1 MKAWEYVINTA
12 MLGTHK
18 PIPGN
23 AELPNE
29 VAEIVAMIDAVESS
43 DKEAKFLQ
51 KAAAIYNYRQCGFTL
66 IEQKELPT
74 TIAPDE
80 AKPYCSEE
88 AATILNDI
96 LNEDNTALLMLWLS
110 CCNNG
115 ERLLLPDVLPAV
127 LDAALKD
134 KLLQPLVITC
144 SGNRGLWLSKLNP
157 VWNYFGAISD
167 QETWETGKPD
177 ERVNV
182 LKKLRHSNPEQAREW
197 LQQTWAQETAASKVD
212 LLKTLR
218 VNIGANDFEWLEGLL
233 YEKGQ
238 KVKDEALALLKLIP
252 GSSIVNQYQDLLK
265 ESVILKKEKAL
276 FGMMTKLSIQQKL
289 PLNVDESIFKS
300 GIEKL
305 AGQKASFTD
314 ESFILHQLISAV
326 PPSFWEKQFES
337 APAQVF
343 EYFEKYA
350 NDKVPALGLAV
361 SRFKQKEWIS
371 YFLHQP
377 GFYTDFL
384 DMMTTNEQ
392 EKYLAR
398 FLKIEA
404 KNTIHYALRLNHEWG
419 TEFAILVL
427 REMANHPYE
436 YNRAFFNKH
445 TKLIPAGI
453 IDQLEKVKPKDAN
466 LQNAWEK
473 GKEHLIKLLGLK
485 QQILK
490 AFNV

>member
-12 MLGTHK
+12 MLGTDK
-18 PIPGN
+18 PMPGN
-23 AELPNE
+23 AELPDE
-29 VAEIVAMIDAVESS
+29 IAEITAMIDAVESS

-51 KAAAIYNYRQCGFTL
+51 KAAAIYNYRQCGFTP

-74 TIAPDE
+74 TIAPE
-80 AKPYCSEE
+80 EIKLYCSEE
-88 AATILNDI
+88 AVKILSDI
-96 LNEDNTALLMLWLS
+96 LNEDNTALLELWLS
-110 CCNNG
+110 CCSNG
-115 ERLLLPDVLPAV
+115 GRLLLPDVLPAV

-134 KLLQPLVITC
+134 KLLQPLVIAC

-157 VWNYFGAISD
+157 PWDYFGALLDEEIW
-167 QETWETGKPD
+167 QTGKPD
-177 ERVNV
+177 ERVIV
-182 LKKLRHSNPEQAREW
+182 LKNLRQINPEQAREW

-212 LLKTLR
+212 LLKALR
-218 VNIGANDFEWLEGLL
+218 VNAGAADLEWLEGLL
-233 YEKGQ
+233 NEKGQ

-276 FGMMTKLSIQQKL
+276 LGMMTKISIQQKL

-314 ESFILHQLISAV
+314 ESFIIYQLISAV
-326 PPSFWEKQFES
+326 PPSLWETQFGS
-337 APAQVF
+337 AQAEVF

-371 YFLHQP
+371 YFLDQP
-377 GFYTDFL
+377 GFYPDFL
-384 DMMTTNEQ
+384 DMMTINEQ

-398 FLKIEA
+398 FLKTEVQ
-404 KNTIHYALRLNHEWG
+404 NTIHYALRLNHEWG
-419 TEFAILVL
+419 TEFAIMVL

-436 YNRAFFNKH
+436 YNRAFLSKH
-445 TKLIPAGI
+445 IKLIPAGVVN
-453 IDQLEKVKPKDAN
+453 QLEKVESKDAN
-466 LQNAWEK
+466 LQNAWKK
-473 GKEHLIKLLGLK
+473 GKDHLIKLLGLK
-485 QQILK
+485 QQTLK
-490 AFNV
+490 AFNA